1 MVINRHWN
9 LKVKS
14 VLILWTLLAAGSA
27 SLQAGN
33 AFEIRKEGQK
43 ELVIQ
48 IEGKAVGRYMF
59 EHDASSKET
68 YHDTYKPFLHIID
81 PETGIKLTKGPGGQF
96 THHRGIFLGWNRLTT
111 SEGRFD
117 LWHMNKGIQIHQA
130 FTSKRL
136 TPHDASFTSNIHW
149 LIPDEK
155 IVMAELRKMTFSHDG
170 RKNTIA
176 VVDLTT
182 RLTSKVDLELK
193 GDPEHAGVQYRPA
206 NEVNKKAT
214 AYLFPE
220 EKQNPRKDFDL
231 PWVNQY
237 YELNDKGYS
246 VTHMNHPDNPRPTR
260 YSAYRDYG
268 RFGAFFTTSLEEG
281 ESLILHYRFVIRRGK
296 PGTRES
302 IQNEFLHWIK
312 D

>member
-1 MVINRHWN
+1 MVINRQWK

-33 AFEIRKEGQK
+33 TFEIRKESQK

-48 IEGKAVGRYMF
+48 IEGKAVGKYMF
-59 EHDASSKET
+59 EHDASSKEI

-81 PETGIKLTKGPGGQF
+81 PERGIKITKGPGGQF

-149 LIPDEK
+149 LISGEK

-182 RLTSKVDLELK
+182 RLTAKVNLELK
-193 GDPEHAGVQYRPA
+193 GDPEHAGVQYRAA
-206 NEVNKKAT
+206 NEINKKST
-214 AYLFPE
+214 SYLFPE

-237 YELNDKGYS
+237 YELTGNGYS
-246 VTHMNHPDNPRPTR
+246 VTHMNHPGNPRPTR

-268 RFGAFFTTSLEEG
+268 RFGAFFTVSLEEG

-302 IQNEFLHWIK
+302 IQSEFENWIQH
-312 D
+312 